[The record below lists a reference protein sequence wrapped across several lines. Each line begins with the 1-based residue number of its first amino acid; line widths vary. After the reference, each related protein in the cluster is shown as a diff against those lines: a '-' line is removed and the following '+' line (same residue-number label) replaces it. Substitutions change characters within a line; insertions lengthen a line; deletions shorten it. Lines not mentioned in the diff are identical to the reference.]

1 MTAPFNGP
9 SPFGDP
15 RQLQVLQGGA
25 GASQDPAQQP
35 PDQQPPDQQQQ
46 PGYADHPP
54 IDLEGCI
61 AQAIEDGCHMC
72 SAATDVSAEDFQRFA
87 QGVSF
92 LADAM
97 SKLQPQAQP
106 GPDQS
111 LATAQL
117 DAQTKLQIAD
127 RQGQGE
133 IQKANISSDT
143 EIEKAR
149 IAADVQ
155 RETAKI
161 AAAAQPKTPPSRQVT
176 VQRDRHGN
184 ATKYQTN

>member
-1 MTAPFNGP
+1 MSAPFNGP

-25 GASQDPAQQP
+25 GAPQDPA
-35 PDQQPPDQQQQ
+35 QQPPDQQQQ

-61 AQAIEDGCHMC
+61 AQAIETGCHMC

-97 SKLQPQAQP
+97 SKLQPVAQP

-127 RQGQGE
+127 RQGAGE
-133 IQKANISSDT
+133 IEKANIGSAA

-149 IAADVQ
+149 IAAEAQ

-184 ATKYQTN
+184 ATKYQTS